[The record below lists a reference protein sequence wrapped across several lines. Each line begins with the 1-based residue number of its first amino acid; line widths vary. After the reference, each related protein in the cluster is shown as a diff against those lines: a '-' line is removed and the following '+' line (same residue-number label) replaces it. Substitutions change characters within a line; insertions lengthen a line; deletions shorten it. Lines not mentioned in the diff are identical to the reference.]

1 MAITVT
7 KALTSFKDVVLG
19 KVDKVYFFAKAVE
32 ATALSSALTAD
43 MALPILDESLTF
55 DMGAAEVTRV
65 KLIDQTN
72 WVSYAKKGD
81 PDIQFQIP
89 SFSDDIANTF
99 GNKIGAAASNTT
111 EKTSYQG
118 YSDAPKKVTG
128 ALLFVGDDEKVRV
141 LLPNVEIYSAAVLG
155 DGDNPS
161 YFNCVVTPLANT
173 AGAVYYIGKSTAAE

>member
-7 KALTSFKDVVLG
+7 KALTSFQDVVLG
-19 KVDKVYFFAKAVE
+19 KVDKVLYFKAGLD
-32 ATALSSALTAD
+32 ADALKTAMTAD

-99 GNKIGAAASNTT
+99 GNKKGNAAPNATD
-111 EKTSYQG
+111 KMSYQG

-128 ALLFVGDDEKVRV
+128 ALIFVGDDEKVQV
-141 LLPNVEIYSAAVLG
+141 VLPNVEIYSAAVLG

-161 YFNCVVTPLANT
+161 YFNCVVTPLADT
-173 AGAVYYIGKSTAAE
+173 AGAVYYIGKSTAE